1 MRGMREV
8 EAVHGAQLDA
18 QRTDEA
24 FGVGLAEAERRLE
37 HEDIVVRTVDGGED
51 AVHVLELTAQ
61 PARLPRYTAYYG
73 DTIRPTYCGYA
84 AMVMLWRCLLWL
96 ACRVAGALLSRSS
109 TKSIPRKRPQPRTSP
124 ISTPEGRGQGGGG
137 GRRVCGRAESVQL

>member
-8 EAVHGAQLDA
+8 DPVHGAQLDA

-24 FGVGLAEAERRLE
+24 FGVRLAEAEWRLD

-51 AVHVLELTAQ
+51 AVHVLELAAQ
-61 PARLPRYTAYYG
+61 SARLPRYTTYYG
-73 DTIRPTYCGYA
+73 DTIRPTSTIA
-84 AMVMLWRCLLWL
+84 TLTIWRCLLWL

-124 ISTPEGRGQGGGG
+124 ISAPKGRGQGGG
-137 GRRVCGRAESVQL
+137 